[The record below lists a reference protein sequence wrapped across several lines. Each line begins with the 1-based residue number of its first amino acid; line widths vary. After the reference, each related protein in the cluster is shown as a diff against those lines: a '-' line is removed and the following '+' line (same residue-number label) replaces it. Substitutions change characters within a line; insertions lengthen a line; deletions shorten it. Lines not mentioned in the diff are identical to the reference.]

1 MAGPYPPHYGA
12 GPVGPPLPHLGP
24 PPNPVGP
31 QAVPYPENPVAPPM
45 YPGMLPPPIPYPK
58 RSPWRAILAGLA
70 VLALIVA
77 AVGATVL
84 VMRSEDDSAPQRLTS
99 ASAQRAIQG
108 YLDAL
113 QRGDTEEIARHTL
126 CGLFDAVKKKRS
138 DLALAD
144 LSSDAFRKQFGK
156 AEVTSVDEMVFS
168 SPYQAQV
175 LFSMDV
181 TPAGSRTR
189 PPPESS
195 EQGVAQVL
203 VQDDQ
208 VLVCSY
214 LLRAAGQY

>member
-12 GPVGPPLPHLGP
+12 GPVGPPPHLGAP
-24 PPNPVGP
+24 PSSVGQP
-31 QAVPYPENPVAPPM
+31 SVPYPENPVAPPM

-58 RSPWRAILAGLA
+58 RSPWRAILAVLA
-70 VLALIVA
+70 VLALMAA
-77 AVGATVL
+77 AVGATIL
-84 VMRSEDDSAPQRLTS
+84 VMRSDGDSAPHKLTS
-99 ASAQRAIQG
+99 ASAQSAIQD

-126 CGLFDAVKKKRS
+126 CGLFDAVKEKRS

-156 AEVTSVDEMVFS
+156 AEVTAIDKMVFL

-175 LFSMDV
+175 LFSMNV
-181 TPAGSRTR
+181 TPARSRTR
-189 PPPESS
+189 PAPEMA

>member
-12 GPVGPPLPHLGP
+12 GPVGPPPHLGP

-31 QAVPYPENPVAPPM
+31 PPVPYPENPVAPPM

-58 RSPWRAILAGLA
+58 RSPWRAVLAGLA
-70 VLALIVA
+70 VLALMAA
-77 AVGATVL
+77 AVGATIL
-84 VMRSEDDSAPQRLTS
+84 VMRSDGDSAPEKLTS
-99 ASAQRAIQG
+99 ASAQSAIQN

-126 CGLFDAVKKKRS
+126 CGLFDAVKEKRS

-156 AEVTSVDEMVFS
+156 AEVTAVDKMVFS

-175 LFSMDV
+175 LFSMNV

-189 PPPESS
+189 PAPEMA